1 MSLLKK
7 KHDHIHDAYLKS
19 LLLAVDDFLDTHYT
33 FRCEKRYHGLLGRLR
48 AFGDMQSAEEQEART
63 SQERY
68 LGELLVQYSAPSAAE
83 IFKKFE
89 QEQESFGEKLVRQI
103 EAKGLDPVAVYK
115 KANID
120 RKLFSKIKTQK
131 DYIPGLENDFY
142 YHYQWKHKLNCEP
155 AYYII
160 VDEIQDFTRDEIE
173 EFIEATRKS
182 FYFFGDTAQSIYEGM
197 KNTLRVDGIKFE
209 FPQLRLKVKDFTL
222 YRNYR
227 LPIPVAKLTNQVG
240 IDLDPFEEST
250 YRSSENAIPRIIH
263 YNTRNDQIEAIHR
276 MISNRNMTDVAILL
290 PNNNLV
296 REVYDQLLALGGDYE
311 VNYKDKENWYNN
323 VENLNFNSTNPKVMT
338 YHSAKGLQFETV
350 FLPYIEYFND
360 KDRKALYVA
369 MTRTYRNLYV
379 MYSYVLP
386 AVFSDVEK
394 SLYLTTETDNV
405 EDI

>member
-1 MSLLKK
+1 M
-7 KHDHIHDAYLKS
+7 
-19 LLLAVDDFLDTHYT
+19 
-33 FRCEKRYHGLLGRLR
+33 
-48 AFGDMQSAEEQEART
+48 
-63 SQERY
+63 
-68 LGELLVQYSAPSAAE
+68 
-83 IFKKFE
+83 
-89 QEQESFGEKLVRQI
+89 
-103 EAKGLDPVAVYK
+103 
-115 KANID
+115 
-120 RKLFSKIKTQK
+120 
-131 DYIPGLENDFY
+131 
-142 YHYQWKHKLNCEP
+142 
-155 AYYII
+155 
-160 VDEIQDFTRDEIE
+160 
-173 EFIEATRKS
+173 
-182 FYFFGDTAQSIYEGM
+182 
-197 KNTLRVDGIKFE
+197 
-209 FPQLRLKVKDFTL
+209 
-222 YRNYR
+222 
-227 LPIPVAKLTNQVG
+227 AKLTHQVG

-394 SLYLTTETDNV
+394 SLYITTETDNV